1 VIARLFALLQGR
13 AMLVAGVAGVTAL
26 LGVGGWLWVLYDR
39 IDNMQD
45 KLDIANRET
54 AQKELALQEL
64 ELDKN
69 RLREALDRQSEAVQ
83 ELAAEANTARK
94 TAEAQA
100 KLIADMKTPPAGDGA
115 EAMQDWWDQNVVR

>member
-1 VIARLFALLQGR
+1 MIARLFALLQGR

-26 LGVGGWLWVLYDR
+26 LGVGGWLWGLYDR
-39 IDNMQD
+39 IDNMQE

-54 AQKELALQEL
+54 AQKEMALQAL
-64 ELDKN
+64 KLDKN

-100 KLIADMKTPPAGDGA
+100 ELIADMQTPPAGDGA

>member
-1 VIARLFALLQGR
+1 MIARLFALLQGR